1 MAFGILELHVTLI
14 RLRVDTQ
21 KKMQELISPQKGE
34 EDPGQNHGLGPG
46 KGQKELLRNLI
57 NTFLSFNHGNFK
69 TVNKYCLLTDIG
81 LYNFLVNDSDILYA

>member
-1 MAFGILELHVTLI
+1 MLCLIIDQRTHVDFGILELHVTSI

-46 KGQKELLRNLI
+46 KGQKELLKELD
-57 NTFLSFNHGNFK
+57 
-69 TVNKYCLLTDIG
+69 KYI
-81 LYNFLVNDSDILYA
+81 FII